1 MRTLLRRLL
10 LALLCGGALTA
21 CHKSPTQAEWTGTYR
36 AALQLPGGELPFGL
50 EISRENEATVA
61 WLVNG
66 SERVKVPEVTVA
78 GDDILLRMPGFEHR
92 ITARRMGPQLRG
104 ELLLLKAKG
113 TRQQIPFTAQ
123 RDQAPRYFPDEAT
136 PGGDISGRW
145 AATFTDDEGTTY
157 IAVGEFKQQGSI
169 VSGTFLT
176 PSGDYRYLN
185 GEMRDG
191 RLYLGTF
198 NGGHVFLFHASLD
211 AAGLLQGE
219 YWSGLA
225 SHERF
230 TAYRDADASLGT
242 TTAVTAMKS
251 PLQPLGFA
259 FPDLAGSIVSLGDP
273 RFRGKV
279 VVVTLAG
286 SWCPN
291 CHDEAAFLEPYYR
304 EHKAAGLEVVSLMF
318 EQLETVDETRGAVQR
333 FRDRYAITYP
343 LLLAGISDR
352 VDAATKLP
360 QLNGVYAYPTTIL
373 IDRKGQ
379 VRHIHTG
386 FSGPATG
393 QHYTDLTNDLDQR
406 IRVLLTEKT

>member
-1 MRTLLRRLL
+1 LLRSLL
-10 LALLCGGALTA
+10 LALLFGTLIA
-21 CHKSPTQAEWTGTYR
+21 CDKSLAQGEWTGTWR

-50 EISRENEATVA
+50 EIARERGATVA
-61 WLVNG
+61 WLVNS
-66 SERVKVPEVTVA
+66 SERVKVTEVTIA
-78 GDDILLRMPGFEHR
+78 GDDILLRMPGFENR

-104 ELLLLKAKG
+104 ELLMVKAGGK
-113 TRQQIPFTAQ
+113 RQQIPFAAQ
-123 RDQAPRYFPDEAT
+123 RDQAPRFFADAAN
-136 PGGDISGRW
+136 PGGDVSGRW
-145 AATFTDDEGTTY
+145 AANFADDEGGTY
-157 IAVGEFKQQGSI
+157 IAVGEFRQQGSA

-176 PSGDYRYLN
+176 PTGDYRYLN
-185 GEMRDG
+185 GEMRNG
-191 RLYLGTF
+191 KLYLGTF
-198 NGGHVFLFHASLD
+198 NGGRVFLFHASLD
-211 AAGLLQGE
+211 SSGSLPGE

-225 SHERF
+225 WHEKF
-230 TAYRDADASLGT
+230 TAHRDENASLGA

-251 PLQPLGFA
+251 SQALGFA
-259 FPDLAGSIVSLGDP
+259 FPDLAGNVVSLGDA

-291 CHDEAAFLEPYYR
+291 CHDEAAFLEPYFR
-304 EHKAAGLEVVSLMF
+304 AHQADGLEVVSLMF
-318 EQLETVDETRGAVQR
+318 EQLETVEESRDAVQR

-343 LLLAGISDR
+343 LLLAGTSDR

-373 IDRKGQ
+373 LDRKGH

-393 QHYTDLTNDLDQR
+393 QHYTDLTTDLDQR
-406 IRVLLTEKT
+406 IRALLTENT